1 MVSKQELIQ
10 IIENK
15 KLLDEYLIKCFKSI
29 DTDNSGYV
37 DIKELQNMLFN
48 VSDNSHVNKPNQ
60 KKINEIFDKIDE
72 NKDGMISKDELI
84 HCMDLLYPHEEAI
97 KKANEIFEEIDFNN
111 DGSINFSEFIT
122 VNLKKE
128 KLLNEDMLQKAFKM
142 FDLDG
147 NGFITIDELKETIPL
162 EIQNN
167 SQWIEIVKEVD
178 QDGDCQ
184 INYEEFKNMM
194 EKISSL

>member
-1 MVSKQELIQ
+1 MIKTKEDNILQADVLTNLSKFTSALTLQKATLSFIANQVSLNEEI
-10 IIENK
+10 K
-15 KLLDEYLIKCFKSI
+15 KLKDE
-29 DTDNSGYV
+29 
-37 DIKELQNMLFN
+37 
-48 VSDNSHVNKPNQ
+48 
-60 KKINEIFDKIDE
+60 FDKIDE

>member
-1 MVSKQELIQ
+1 
-10 IIENK
+10 
-15 KLLDEYLIKCFKSI
+15 
-29 DTDNSGYV
+29 
-37 DIKELQNMLFN
+37 
-48 VSDNSHVNKPNQ
+48 
-60 KKINEIFDKIDE
+60 
-72 NKDGMISKDELI
+72 
-84 HCMDLLYPHEEAI
+84 
-97 KKANEIFEEIDFNN
+97 
-111 DGSINFSEFIT
+111 
-122 VNLKKE
+122 
-128 KLLNEDMLQKAFKM
+128 MLQKAFKM

>member
-1 MVSKQELIQ
+1 
-10 IIENK
+10 
-15 KLLDEYLIKCFKSI
+15 
-29 DTDNSGYV
+29 
-37 DIKELQNMLFN
+37 
-48 VSDNSHVNKPNQ
+48 
-60 KKINEIFDKIDE
+60 
-72 NKDGMISKDELI
+72 
-84 HCMDLLYPHEEAI
+84 
-97 KKANEIFEEIDFNN
+97 
-111 DGSINFSEFIT
+111 
-122 VNLKKE
+122 
-128 KLLNEDMLQKAFKM
+128 M